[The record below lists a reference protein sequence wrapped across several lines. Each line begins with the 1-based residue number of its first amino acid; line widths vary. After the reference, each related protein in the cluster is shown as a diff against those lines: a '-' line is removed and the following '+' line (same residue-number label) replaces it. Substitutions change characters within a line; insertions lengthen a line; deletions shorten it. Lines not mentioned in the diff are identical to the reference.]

1 MVTKESALEHT
12 VVLQEQ
18 RLLVLRRQLVREE
31 HHGSRRL
38 KPLERDYFTCKRRRS
53 IHDDNLAVL
62 ADAERRVVINE
73 FTQHWTE

>member
-1 MVTKESALEHT
+1 LRMCRNRFNFFNMVTKESALEHT

-31 HHGSRRL
+31 HHVSSRL
-38 KPLERDYFTCKRRRS
+38 KPLER
-53 IHDDNLAVL
+53 DNLAVL